1 MYCCCGNALLLLLK
15 GLICY
20 LACSLGLSVI
30 LGANALLK

>member
-1 MYCCCGNALLLLLK
+1 MYCCCGNVLLQLK

>member
-1 MYCCCGNALLLLLK
+1 MYCCCGNVLLPLK